1 MAEHW
6 NRATRR
12 EISRRGEALVNEVY
26 DRELQKVRR
35 HSYTHAWV
43 SMFLALVDRFGFDA
57 NMLHSIAVDTLEY
70 TNGIEPASE
79 LADILLE
86 RTGFDIEE
94 RPMDSKLKY
103 IEKERENEL

>member
-26 DRELQKVRR
+26 DRELQKVRS

-57 NMLHSIAVDTLEY
+57 DMLHSIAVDTLEY
-70 TNGIEPASE
+70 TNGIEPAHE
-79 LADILLE
+79 LAEMLLE
-86 RTGFDIEE
+86 RTGFDINEKPSE
-94 RPMDSKLKY
+94 SELEY
-103 IEKERENEL
+103 IGKEHRNE